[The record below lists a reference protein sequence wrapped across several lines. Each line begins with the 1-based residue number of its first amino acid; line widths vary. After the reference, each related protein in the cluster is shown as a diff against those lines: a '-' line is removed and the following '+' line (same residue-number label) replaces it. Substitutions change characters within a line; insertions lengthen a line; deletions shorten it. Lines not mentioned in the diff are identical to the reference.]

1 MSKIHFIKQV
11 QKLSVSIEEAWDF
24 FSSPK
29 NLLTITPAS
38 LNLKITSE
46 MNDGEIFTG
55 QIITYKI
62 KPLVGISFFW
72 MTEITHVERH
82 KLFVDEQRKGPYAL
96 WHHEHHFK
104 TIDGGTDMT
113 DVVQYKLP
121 FGVLGNLGTPV
132 VKTQLNAIFEYRKKI
147 IEKKFGL
154 FDTVEQVTI

>member
-1 MSKIHFIKQV
+1 MSTKHFIRQV

-46 MNDGEIFTG
+46 MNAGEIFTG

-62 KPLVGISFFW
+62 KPLFGIPFFW

-82 KLFVDEQRKGPYAL
+82 KLFVD
-96 WHHEHHFK
+96 
-104 TIDGGTDMT
+104 
-113 DVVQYKLP
+113 
-121 FGVLGNLGTPV
+121 N
-132 VKTQLNAIFEYRKKI
+132 
-147 IEKKFGL
+147 
-154 FDTVEQVTI
+154 

>member
-1 MSKIHFIKQV
+1 MSTIHFIRQV
-11 QKLSVSIEEAWDF
+11 QKLSVSIEVAWDF

-29 NLLTITPAS
+29 NLLTITPTS

-46 MNDGEIFTG
+46 MNVGEIFTG

-62 KPLVGISFFW
+62 KPLFSISFFW

-96 WHHEHHFK
+96 WHHEHYFK
-104 TIDGGTDMT
+104 PIDSGTEMT
-113 DVVQYKLP
+113 DIVQYKLP
-121 FGVLGNLGTPV
+121 LGVLGNLGVPI
-132 VKTQLNAIFEYRKKI
+132 VKKQLNAIFEYRKKI

-154 FDTVEQVTI
+154 FDTVEKFTI